1 MRSGS
6 RSQAESQFD
15 VQDSATR
22 DECEAA
28 GGAQVQDPAVSN
40 RKTTEKGE
48 QHAKRK
54 IDEAPFIIAFVGFW
68 RDSGGD
74 RRVSA
79 NRPASL
85 CFCYR
90 RQHNVVFV
98 ENYIVIDRPA
108 NEIFDFVSTPGNVYK
123 WFTKSSDAKPFIT
136 GALDHPNRVGDQV
149 FENID
154 FPDGRKLS
162 LVQTT
167 LVCIPG
173 FEWAVTGQPIGSD
186 GKPLP
191 QVLSLA
197 VWTVQSLPGG
207 KSMFS
212 RFFSLVGSEGSVT
225 VSRSKNG
232 ALDPVGSQAAL
243 ERLKKYLEGSQEKN

>member
-1 MRSGS
+1 MGARPL
-6 RSQAESQFD
+6 
-15 VQDSATR
+15 DSARSRTPR
-22 DECEAA
+22 CRIARNLKKENNMPSGRLMKHLFLPLLGSGAMAA
-28 GGAQVQDPAVSN
+28 APAASS
-40 RKTTEKGE
+40 
-48 QHAKRK
+48 QP
-54 IDEAPFIIAFVGFW
+54 APPDF
-68 RDSGGD
+68 
-74 RRVSA
+74 VSA
-79 NRPASL
+79 IGDNT
-85 CFCYR
+85 
-90 RQHNVVFV
+90 NVVFV
-98 ENYIVIDRPA
+98 ENHIVIDRPA
-108 NEIFDFVSTPGNVYK
+108 DEIFDFVSTPGNIYK
-123 WFTKSSDAKPFIT
+123 WFTKSSDEKPFIT

-149 FENID
+149 FEKLD
-154 FPDGRKLS
+154 LPDGRKLS

-167 LVCIPG
+167 VVCIPG
-173 FEWAVTGQPIGSD
+173 FEWVVTGQPIGSD

-243 ERLKKYLEGSQEKN
+243 ERLKKYLEGSQENN

>member
-1 MRSGS
+1 MPRGRLMTHLFLSLLS
-6 RSQAESQFD
+6 FSVMAAATAA
-15 VQDSATR
+15 SAQT
-22 DECEAA
+22 
-28 GGAQVQDPAVSN
+28 VP
-40 RKTTEKGE
+40 
-48 QHAKRK
+48 
-54 IDEAPFIIAFVGFW
+54 PAFV
-68 RDSGGD
+68 SAIGD
-74 RRVSA
+74 
-79 NRPASL
+79 NT
-85 CFCYR
+85 
-90 RQHNVVFV
+90 NVVFV
-98 ENYIVIDRPA
+98 ENHIVIDRPA

-123 WFTKSSDAKPFIT
+123 WFTKSSDAKLFIT
-136 GALDHPNRVGDQV
+136 RALDHPNRVGDQV

-167 LVCIPG
+167 VVCIPG
-173 FEWAVTGQPIGSD
+173 FEWVVTGQPIGSD

-212 RFFSLVGSEGSVT
+212 RFFSLVGSEGTVT

-232 ALDPVGSQAAL
+232 ALDPVGSQAAWN
-243 ERLKKYLEGSQEKN
+243 GSRNTLRGRRRRTEQ

>member
-1 MRSGS
+1 M
-6 RSQAESQFD
+6 ESQFD

-28 GGAQVQDPAVSN
+28 GRAKVQDPAVSN
-40 RKTTEKGE
+40 ARQLKKESNMISGRLMKHLLFLPLLGFGVIAAATAASA
-48 QHAKRK
+48 QSAR
-54 IDEAPFIIAFVGFW
+54 PAFV
-68 RDSGGD
+68 SAIGD
-74 RRVSA
+74 
-79 NRPASL
+79 NT
-85 CFCYR
+85 
-90 RQHNVVFV
+90 NVVFV
-98 ENYIVIDRPA
+98 ENHIVIDRPA

-167 LVCIPG
+167 VVCIPG
-173 FEWAVTGQPIGSD
+173 FEWVVTGQPIGSD

>member
-6 RSQAESQFD
+6 RSQAESQCD

-22 DECEAA
+22 DECEAV

-54 IDEAPFIIAFVGFW
+54 IDEAPIFACVGFW
-68 RDSGGD
+68 RDGGGHAASAQTALPAF
-74 RRVSA
+74 VSA
-79 NRPASL
+79 IGDNT
-85 CFCYR
+85 
-90 RQHNVVFV
+90 NVVVV
-98 ENYIVIDRPA
+98 ENHIVIDRPA
-108 NEIFDFVSTPGNVYK
+108 KEIFDFVSTPANVDK
-123 WFTKSSDAKPFIT
+123 WFTTSNDVKLSIS

-149 FENID
+149 FENLD
-154 FPDGRKLS
+154 LPDGRKLS

-167 LVCIPG
+167 VVCIPG
-173 FEWAVTGQPIGSD
+173 FEWVVTGQPVGSD

-191 QVLSLA
+191 KVLSLA
-197 VWTVQSLPGG
+197 VWTVQPLPGG
-207 KSMFS
+207 KSLFS

-232 ALDPVGSQAAL
+232 ALDSAGSQAAL

>member
-1 MRSGS
+1 
-6 RSQAESQFD
+6 
-15 VQDSATR
+15 
-22 DECEAA
+22 
-28 GGAQVQDPAVSN
+28 VSN

-54 IDEAPFIIAFVGFW
+54 IDEAPIFALVGLW
-68 RDSGGD
+68 RDSSGD

-79 NRPASL
+79 GRPASL

-90 RQHNVVFV
+90 RPHQRRLCRKS
-98 ENYIVIDRPA
+98 YSDRQA
-108 NEIFDFVSTPGNVYK
+108 CEWDIWFVSTPGNVYK

-136 GALDHPNRVGDQV
+136 AALDHPNRVGDQV

-154 FPDGRKLS
+154 FPDARKLS

-167 LVCIPG
+167 VVCIPG
-173 FEWAVTGQPIGSD
+173 FEWVVTGQPIGSD

-197 VWTVQSLPGG
+197 VWIVQSLPGG

-212 RFFSLVGSEGSVT
+212 GFFSLVGSEGSVT

-243 ERLKKYLEGSQEKN
+243 ERLKKYLEGSQEKNWAIVIVPDAPARRPGFCRDSDAP

>member
-1 MRSGS
+1 MPSERVMKHLFLPLLGGVI
-6 RSQAESQFD
+6 AAATAA
-15 VQDSATR
+15 SAQT
-22 DECEAA
+22 
-28 GGAQVQDPAVSN
+28 
-40 RKTTEKGE
+40 
-48 QHAKRK
+48 
-54 IDEAPFIIAFVGFW
+54 APPAFV
-68 RDSGGD
+68 SAIGD
-74 RRVSA
+74 
-79 NRPASL
+79 NT
-85 CFCYR
+85 
-90 RQHNVVFV
+90 NVVFV
-98 ENYIVIDRPA
+98 ENHIVIDRPA

-167 LVCIPG
+167 VVCIPG
-173 FEWAVTGQPIGSD
+173 FEWVVTGQPIGSD

-232 ALDPVGSQAAL
+232 ALDPAGSQAAL

>member
-1 MRSGS
+1 
-6 RSQAESQFD
+6 
-15 VQDSATR
+15 
-22 DECEAA
+22 
-28 GGAQVQDPAVSN
+28 VSN
-40 RKTTEKGE
+40 RKTSEKGE

-54 IDEAPFIIAFVGFW
+54 IDEAPISPFVGFW
-68 RDSGGD
+68 RDSVGD
-74 RRVSA
+74 RRASA
-79 NRPASL
+79 NRPPDFVSAIGDNT
-85 CFCYR
+85 
-90 RQHNVVFV
+90 NVVFV
-98 ENYIVIDRPA
+98 ENQIVIDRPA
-108 NEIFDFVSTPGNVYK
+108 NEIFDFVSTPGNIYK
-123 WFTKSSDAKPFIT
+123 WFTKSSDAKPFIS

-149 FENID
+149 FETID

-167 LVCIPG
+167 VVCIPG
-173 FEWAVTGQPIGSD
+173 FEWVVTGQPIGSD

-207 KSMFS
+207 KSMFT

-232 ALDPVGSQAAL
+232 ALDPAGSQAAL
-243 ERLKKYLEGSQEKN
+243 ELLKKYLEGSQEKN

>member
-1 MRSGS
+1 MLGFGVI
-6 RSQAESQFD
+6 AAPTAA
-15 VQDSATR
+15 SAQT
-22 DECEAA
+22 
-28 GGAQVQDPAVSN
+28 
-40 RKTTEKGE
+40 
-48 QHAKRK
+48 
-54 IDEAPFIIAFVGFW
+54 APPDF
-68 RDSGGD
+68 
-74 RRVSA
+74 VSA
-79 NRPASL
+79 IGDNT
-85 CFCYR
+85 
-90 RQHNVVFV
+90 NVVFV
-98 ENYIVIDRPA
+98 ENHIVIDMPA
-108 NEIFDFVSTPGNVYK
+108 NELFDFVSTPGNVYK

-136 GALDHPNRVGDQV
+136 GALDQPNRVGDQV

-154 FPDGRKLS
+154 FPDGRKLR

-167 LVCIPG
+167 VVCIPS
-173 FEWAVTGQPIGSD
+173 FEWVVTGQPVGSD

-212 RFFSLVGSEGSVT
+212 RYFSLVGSEGRVT

-243 ERLKKYLEGSQEKN
+243 ERLKKYLEGSQKKN

>member
-1 MRSGS
+1 MSARPLDALRS
-6 RSQAESQFD
+6 RTPRCPIARQMKKESNMPSGRLMKHLFLSLLGFG
-15 VQDSATR
+15 VIAAAAAASAQT
-22 DECEAA
+22 
-28 GGAQVQDPAVSN
+28 
-40 RKTTEKGE
+40 
-48 QHAKRK
+48 
-54 IDEAPFIIAFVGFW
+54 APPDF
-68 RDSGGD
+68 
-74 RRVSA
+74 VSA
-79 NRPASL
+79 IGDNT
-85 CFCYR
+85 
-90 RQHNVVFV
+90 NVVFV
-98 ENYIVIDRPA
+98 ENHIVIDGPA
-108 NEIFDFVSTPGNVYK
+108 SEIFDFVSTPGNVYK
-123 WFTKSSDAKPFIT
+123 WFTKSSDVKPFIS

-167 LVCIPG
+167 VVCIPG
-173 FEWAVTGQPIGSD
+173 FEWVVTGQPIGSD
-186 GKPLP
+186 DKPLP

-225 VSRSKNG
+225 VSRLKNG

-243 ERLKKYLEGSQEKN
+243 ERLKKYFEGSQEKN

>member
-6 RSQAESQFD
+6 RSQAESQSD
-15 VQDSATR
+15 VQDSANR
-22 DECEAA
+22 NECEAA
-28 GGAQVQDPAVSN
+28 GRAQVQDLAVSN
-40 RKTTEKGE
+40 RKTTEEGE

-54 IDEAPFIIAFVGFW
+54 IDEAPILHLLGFGVIAAATAASAQTAPPAFV
-68 RDSGGD
+68 SAIGD
-74 RRVSA
+74 
-79 NRPASL
+79 NT
-85 CFCYR
+85 
-90 RQHNVVFV
+90 NVVFV
-98 ENYIVIDRPA
+98 ENHIVIDRPA
-108 NEIFDFVSTPGNVYK
+108 NEIFDFVSTLGNVYK
-123 WFTKSSDAKPFIT
+123 WFTKSSHAKPFIT

-154 FPDGRKLS
+154 FPDGRTLS

-167 LVCIPG
+167 VVCIPG
-173 FEWAVTGQPIGSD
+173 FEWVVTGQPIGSD

-207 KSMFS
+207 KSMFT